1 MKEKIDFIEHN
12 ERTWGDKQ
20 AEMSKTLC
28 KFLAEKKSFSI
39 SFTYIKSPKQL
50 RAYWRLI
57 DLVTPYM
64 IQTNPDLENKG
75 DVSDFIKNSC
85 GHSRIVKG
93 KNIEYLKAK
102 SNSSVDKKK
111 LSEMIEFLL
120 VICEFFK
127 VKNYELSN
135 EEKTYI
141 N

>member
-1 MKEKIDFIEHN
+1 M
-12 ERTWGDKQ
+12 
-20 AEMSKTLC
+20 
-28 KFLAEKKSFSI
+28 
-39 SFTYIKSPKQL
+39 
-50 RAYWRLI
+50 
-57 DLVTPYM
+57 
-64 IQTNPDLENKG
+64 
-75 DVSDFIKNSC
+75 
-85 GHSRIVKG
+85 KG

-127 VKNYELSN
+127 IKNYELSN